1 MDLFKILRIIT
12 FYLRINEASQ
22 FLKINIHFF
31 DELNSNNPYSLAK
44 EFNIN
49 EINNLTEFSRLFLAY
64 MQLDSYVLFNYYINQ
79 PSFSFSME
87 PLNLLKYHLKSNY
100 EEFFFTTREEEMDR
114 CNFQAADEKLTVINE
129 KKLFQIGNFDESITE
144 IKEISESINYA
155 FPISMEFRYEK
166 NGYQKNTDLL
176 SPQFFFRDLK
186 YEKIEYEE
194 KNTIKGGNGKI
205 IESFISPD
213 TKKLEDLKTKLIYG
227 ELLDWHL
234 FTQKNFK
241 DLFSKI
247 DVINLK
253 NKSKDESNEIDKEK
267 TLKMK
272 EKEKMY
278 KRYKELGFYIIGDVV
293 YSKNSMESIRYYE
306 DYELEYKPKFPNS
319 YDDHKDD

>member
-1 MDLFKILRIIT
+1 
-12 FYLRINEASQ
+12 
-22 FLKINIHFF
+22 
-31 DELNSNNPYSLAK
+31 
-44 EFNIN
+44 
-49 EINNLTEFSRLFLAY
+49 
-64 MQLDSYVLFNYYINQ
+64 
-79 PSFSFSME
+79 
-87 PLNLLKYHLKSNY
+87 
-100 EEFFFTTREEEMDR
+100 MDR
-114 CNFQAADEKLTVINE
+114 CNFEAADEKITVINE

-155 FPISMEFRYEK
+155 FPISMEFRHEK

-194 KNTIKGGNGKI
+194 KNTIKEGSGKI

-253 NKSKDESNEIDKEK
+253 NKSKDVSNEIDKEK

>member
-1 MDLFKILRIIT
+1 
-12 FYLRINEASQ
+12 
-22 FLKINIHFF
+22 
-31 DELNSNNPYSLAK
+31 
-44 EFNIN
+44 
-49 EINNLTEFSRLFLAY
+49 
-64 MQLDSYVLFNYYINQ
+64 
-79 PSFSFSME
+79 
-87 PLNLLKYHLKSNY
+87 
-100 EEFFFTTREEEMDR
+100 MDR
-114 CNFQAADEKLTVINE
+114 CNFQAADEKITVINE

-155 FPISMEFRYEK
+155 FPISMEFRHEK

-194 KNTIKGGNGKI
+194 KNTIKEGSGKI

-253 NKSKDESNEIDKEK
+253 NKSKDVSNEKEK
-267 TLKMK
+267 EKILKMK